1 MSETVTESPEATA
14 PEAPKPTPPAAKT
27 SKEDDLPDW
36 ARQQIS
42 SANQE
47 AANYRVQLREANN
60 ALQSAQEQ
68 VASLTAEKTQAV
80 NASASIQTDFDKLV
94 TAVKALAPEDEK
106 KFFAF
111 AKTLQG
117 GSEDELT
124 AHAVELKSIFGSA
137 LGSSPA
143 YDPSQGRGAATSASP
158 ADAFAALLNS
168 QLTR

>member
-14 PEAPKPTPPAAKT
+14 PEAPKPTPPAAKA

-94 TAVKALAPEDEK
+94 TAIKAEVPNDK
-106 KFFAF
+106 IFAF

-117 GSEDELT
+117 TTEDELT
-124 AHAVELKSIFGSA
+124 AHAAELKSIFGSS
-137 LGSSPA
+137 LGASPA